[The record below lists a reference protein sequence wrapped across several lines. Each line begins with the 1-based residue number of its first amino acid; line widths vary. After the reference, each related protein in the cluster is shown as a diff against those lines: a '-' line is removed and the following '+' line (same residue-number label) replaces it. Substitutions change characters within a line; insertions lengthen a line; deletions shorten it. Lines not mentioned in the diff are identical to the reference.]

1 VELQD
6 QVVQV
11 VNLAQVVRLE
21 AAVHPQLQVVV
32 EPVDQDLQDQ
42 VVQVEHQDQAEHQDQ
57 VVAVVSQDQVDQVD
71 QVVQLVHRDQVVQ
84 VEQVQQAH
92 KAPVDQAA

>member
-42 VVQVEHQDQAEHQDQ
+42 VVQVVQLVVAEHQDQ
-57 VVAVVSQDQVDQVD
+57 VVKVVLAD
-71 QVVQLVHRDQVVQ
+71 QVVQLVHLDQVVL

>member
-42 VVQVEHQDQAEHQDQ
+42 VVQVVQLVVVVVAEHQDQ
-57 VVAVVSQDQVDQVD
+57 VVKVVLAD
-71 QVVQLVHRDQVVQ
+71 QVVQLVHLDQVVL

>member
-1 VELQD
+1 
-6 QVVQV
+6 VVQV

-42 VVQVEHQDQAEHQDQ
+42 VVQVVQLVVVVVAEHQDQ
-57 VVAVVSQDQVDQVD
+57 VVKVVVAD
-71 QVVQLVHRDQVVQ
+71 QVV
-84 VEQVQQAH
+84 
-92 KAPVDQAA
+92 